1 MEDIELQLIG
11 EPHIHVRTVL
21 PSDSDK
27 EAMDKVKFPFVACTR
42 STLIVKTN
50 GKEYIIL
57 APNGTKYD
65 GASIPFGLGK
75 GNTKLHVAALF
86 HDLICID
93 KSLVDYN
100 RNLSSTIYYELL
112 VMHKLPKWRAKIQ
125 YYAVDTWQRL
135 QKGWKC

>member
-11 EPHIHVRTVL
+11 EPNIHVRTVL

-27 EAMDKVKFPFVACTR
+27 EAKDKVKLPFVTCTR
-42 STLIVKTN
+42 STLIVRT
-50 GKEYIIL
+50 EDETFTIL
-57 APNGTKYD
+57 APNGTKFD
-65 GASIPFGLGK
+65 GASIPLGLGK

-93 KSLVDYN
+93 KSLVNYN

-112 VMHKLPKWRAKIQ
+112 VMHKLPKWRAKAQ
-125 YYAVDTWQRL
+125 YYAVDTWQRF
-135 QKGWKC
+135 QRGWKC